1 MKGSVIQIRWLKVR
15 WLLGSLATILPCAA
29 AAQSIPNSPN
39 PSIIP
44 SPESPPEDP
53 QTILQ
58 SADASQTARDMAAIR
73 LIASR
78 DPAVRPVVL
87 DILTNGPTSAK
98 VAVSR
103 ALASVG
109 WPNQD
114 FITPLVSLLAGRDP
128 VPAAAAALALGQY
141 TDNPQVLQALRVQ
154 AMSDRADIR
163 QPVIHALGA
172 FIQKP
177 AAETLLYILQH
188 DDSDPIREAAG
199 NALIQMTGRSDLDHN
214 SSLWSDWWE
223 KNGSLPDDKF
233 HDTIIAGRAQRSRP
247 KSPPTGRCKTPPM
260 IFSARISG
268 RGSGKA
274 GGNPAVI
281 SAILGSGDSG
291 VGGRTGLFERDGNRR
306 AAGHDPANQAFA
318 GRSFGPGQGG
328 GGDSIVGG

>member
-1 MKGSVIQIRWLKVR
+1 M
-15 WLLGSLATILPCAA
+15 
-29 AAQSIPNSPN
+29 
-39 PSIIP
+39 IP

-233 HDTIIAGRAQRSRP
+233 HDTIIAGRGEAFEAQVAANRTLQNAADDFLRAD
-247 KSPPTGRCKTPPM
+247 
-260 IFSARISG
+260 FWSAAPEKR
-268 RGSGKA
+268 A
-274 GGNPAVI
+274 ANPAVI

-306 AAGHDPANQAFA
+306 TAGHDPANPAFA